1 MKLFNLK
8 EKEVFIKDSLQ
19 NVTIADFEKLL
30 TITNVNK
37 YEDEIDKQVEILS
50 VLTNLTIDELESLEL
65 TDFLML
71 NNYINKLNLDNFDL
85 NENRGIK
92 DFISINKIYRAKSLP
107 KDFKLNVKE
116 MKIMKN
122 EVKVS
127 ELGYLSKLAAIV
139 YRDVLNDDSLNNDL
153 SDETILYRSNHFK
166 ENMTMDYITPF
177 LLTITDYLLENDK
190 HTKILG

>member
-1 MKLFNLK
+1 MKLLNLK
-8 EKEVFIKDSLQ
+8 GKEVFIKDSLQ
-19 NVTIADFEKLL
+19 NVTIADFERLL
-30 TITNVNK
+30 AITNINK
-37 YEDEIDKQVEILS
+37 YEDEVDKQVEILS
-50 VLTNLTIDELESLEL
+50 LLTNLNIDELESLEL
-65 TDFLML
+65 TEFLEL
-71 NNYINKLNLDNFDL
+71 NDYIGKLTLNSFKL
-85 NENRGIK
+85 NENQVIN
-92 DFISINKIYRAKSLP
+92 DFIFENKIYKAKSLP

-122 EVKVS
+122 EVKIS
-127 ELGYLSKLAAIV
+127 ELGYLSKLAAII

-153 SDETILYRSNHFK
+153 SDETILYRSSHFK

>member
-1 MKLFNLK
+1 MKSLNLK

-50 VLTNLTIDELESLEL
+50 VLTNLNIDELESLEL
-65 TDFLML
+65 ADFLEL
-71 NNYINKLNLDNFDL
+71 NNYINKLNLNDFNL
-85 NENRGIK
+85 NENQGIN
-92 DFISINKIYRAKSLP
+92 DFIFINKIYRAKSLP

-116 MKIMKN
+116 MKIIKN
-122 EVKVS
+122 EVKIS
-127 ELGYLSKLAAIV
+127 ELGYLSKLAAII
-139 YRDVLNDDSLNNDL
+139 YRDVLNDDSLDNDL
-153 SDETILYRSNHFK
+153 TDETILYKSNIFK
-166 ENMTMDYITPF
+166 DNMTMDFIAPY